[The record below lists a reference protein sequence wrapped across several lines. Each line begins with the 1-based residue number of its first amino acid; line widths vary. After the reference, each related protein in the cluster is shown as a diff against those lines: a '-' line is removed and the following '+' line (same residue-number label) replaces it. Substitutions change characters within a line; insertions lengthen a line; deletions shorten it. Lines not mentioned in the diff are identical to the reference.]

1 LFVSQCLK
9 STTTTT
15 TTTFTN
21 HCFVECIVFFVLGS
35 GVLLTVINIYGM
47 VRGLKDFCGSI
58 NSQGEFV
65 FYGWDM
71 IEVINEILMLMLV
84 YSLWNELVSQQDYKD
99 MRKMIA
105 ERYIYVDATP
115 LIKKRRNDI
124 RKQEIFFFFGGV
136 DPHRL
141 QFFLIVCGCY
151 F

>member
-1 LFVSQCLK
+1 
-9 STTTTT
+9 
-15 TTTFTN
+15 
-21 HCFVECIVFFVLGS
+21 
-35 GVLLTVINIYGM
+35 VLLTVINIYGM

-84 YSLWNELVSQQDYKD
+84 YSLWNELVSQQDYKE

-124 RKQEIFFFFGGV
+124 RKQEILFFFGGV
-136 DPHRL
+136 DPRRP

>member
-1 LFVSQCLK
+1 M
-9 STTTTT
+9 
-15 TTTFTN
+15 
-21 HCFVECIVFFVLGS
+21 HRFFVLGS

-47 VRGLKDFCGSI
+47 ARGLKDFCGSI

-84 YSLWNELVSQQDYKD
+84 YSLWNELVSQQDYKV

-124 RKQEIFFFFGGV
+124 RKQQFFYFEVALTNLIFFSSFVVF
-136 DPHRL
+136 
-141 QFFLIVCGCY
+141 FFLILLLFNY
-151 F
+151 HQRHLH